1 MGFASMASPSAK
13 VEVVSEV
20 GIRVPVALS
29 SEFVSRIRYVVE
41 AADAGYLD
49 VADFIR
55 SALRK
60 ELDIAER
67 GLFGK
72 RKRWG

>member
-1 MGFASMASPSAK
+1 MASPNAK
-13 VEVVSEV
+13 VEVVSEAGV
-20 GIRVPVALS
+20 RLPVPLS
-29 SEFVSRIRYVVE
+29 PEFVDRIRYVVTDH
-41 AADAGYLD
+41 AAGYFD
-49 VADFIR
+49 IADFIR